1 MFLWCHVRHM
11 NTVKIH
17 SERIT
22 QEDKKLDNDLYYDRV
37 GFPV

>member
-17 SERIT
+17 LERIT
-22 QEDKKLDNDLYYDRV
+22 QERKKLDNDLYYDRI